1 MLFTLPGARVNA
13 CGQGVAGIE
22 LPEKARGKLPVVI
35 AVHGS
40 GRGAPDYWQTPFYS
54 RQRQIA
60 LEHGCLFAVV
70 SNGTDTWGLD
80 DGLYNLQRLLQ
91 YLSEQ
96 YEIREKVVLWATSAG
111 GVLAHRLAFLCPERI
126 AAVIGTFP
134 VYDLAREFLVL
145 PSCGKAWGAEEETA
159 FLEKIA
165 GKNPP
170 EFVQG
175 LKGIPFFLSHGD
187 SDQAVP
193 LEDHSQAL
201 ARDLGCGVSLEVIPG
216 GEHGTQDLR
225 YLETMPPKAL
235 DYYWE
240 MLQECK

>member
-1 MLFTLPGARVNA
+1 MRFDLPGARVHA

-22 LPEKARGKLPVVI
+22 LPEKCQGKLPVVI

-54 RQRQIA
+54 RQREIA

-80 DGLYNLQRLLQ
+80 DGLYNLQLLLQ
-91 YLSEQ
+91 YLSDH
-96 YEIREKVVLWATSAG
+96 YEIAEKVVLWATSAG
-111 GVLAHRLAFLCPERI
+111 GVLAHRLAYACPERI

-134 VYDLAREFLVL
+134 VYDLAREFRVL
-145 PSCGKAWGAEEETA
+145 PSCGKAWGAEEEAA

-170 EFVQG
+170 EFGNHLQ
-175 LKGIPFFLSHGD
+175 GIPFFLSHGD
-187 SDQAVP
+187 SDEAVP
-193 LEDHSQAL
+193 LEDHSQAM
-201 ARDLGCGVSLEVIPG
+201 ARELGSGVHLEVIPG
-216 GEHGTQDLR
+216 GAHGTQDFR
-225 YLETMPPKAL
+225 YLETMPQKAL
-235 DYYWE
+235 AYYRE
-240 MLQECK
+240 MLK